1 MVDIENQNELSFYNL
16 EGDSYATSMQ
26 LDFAYE
32 LFDRFDVKMA
42 YKIND
47 VKSTY
52 SGDGE
57 TKETPL
63 TPKDRAL
70 LNLAYATNFDKLIF
84 DVTANFVGESRTPDH
99 QLITKK
105 YSESFYLYNA
115 QITKK
120 FRKFDMYVGGENLLG
135 YVQKNPILGTPIPNS
150 DIIFDASLIYAPIN
164 GTMIYAGFRFK
175 IK

>member
-1 MVDIENQNELSFYNL
+1 
-16 EGDSYATSMQ
+16 
-26 LDFAYE
+26 
-32 LFDRFDVKMA
+32 
-42 YKIND
+42 

-70 LNLAYATNFDKLIF
+70 LNLAYATNFDKWIF
-84 DVTANFVGESRTPDH
+84 DVTANYIGESRIPEH
-99 QLITKK
+99 QLIAKM

-120 FRKFDMYVGGENLLG
+120 FRKFDVYVGGENLLG
-135 YVQKNPILGTPIPNS
+135 HTQETAILGTPSS
-150 DIIFDASLIYAPIN
+150 DSFDASLIYAPIN
-164 GTMIYAGFRFK
+164 GKMIYGGFRFK

>member
-1 MVDIENQNELSFYNL
+1 
-16 EGDSYATSMQ
+16 MQ

-32 LFDRFDVKMA
+32 LFDRFDIKMA

-47 VKSTY
+47 VQSTY
-52 SGDGE
+52 LGE

-70 LNLAYATNFDKLIF
+70 LNLAYATNFDKWIF
-84 DVTANFVGESRTPDH
+84 DVTANYVGESRIPDH
-99 QLITKK
+99 QLIANK

-120 FRKFDMYVGGENLLG
+120 FRKFDVYVGGENLLG
-135 YVQKNPILGTPIPNS
+135 YTQDNPILGTPIPDSNTA
-150 DIIFDASLIYAPIN
+150 FDASLIYAPIN
-164 GTMIYAGFRFK
+164 GRMIYAGFRFK